1 MTTDTRSRR
10 LPDIFRFYGG
20 NKGTLCLRTKV
31 FHWHMSEQDFH
42 DYTCSSMSRWMSEQP
57 QDGRNTPMAAGDEYP
72 QELAAGDDDKI
83 RDASV
88 RETLYDQRP
97 ISGEVHR
104 WYSSSGPP
112 SQPSVFVDRDFDWRT
127 VMRGPR
133 VDD

>member
-1 MTTDTRSRR
+1 MKE
-10 LPDIFRFYGG
+10 PDVRCYHLLLDQQ
-20 NKGTLCLRTKV
+20 T
-31 FHWHMSEQDFH
+31 
-42 DYTCSSMSRWMSEQP
+42 MSEQP

-112 SQPSVFVDRDFDWRT
+112 LQPSVFVDRDFDWRT

-133 VDD
+133 VND